1 MTENPIFI
9 KRKIDTKIQ
18 EYLKLPEILAI
29 VGPRQSGKTTYLE
42 HLIGE
47 KGGRFISFED
57 VNTLN
62 LFNNDIKK
70 FIDTYLLDTDL
81 LCIDEFQYAKA
92 GGKNLKYIFDTYKGK
107 KIIISGSS
115 AIDITI
121 HALKYLVGRVI
132 VINFWPFDKDEIKTV
147 FPHFTE
153 KELYGY
159 YATYGGYPRVAI
171 ASNNEERKV
180 LLKNIYNTYFLREVK
195 DILGL
200 VDEYKIQKL
209 LTYLAQ
215 SVGSNLSYTKLS
227 NVCELNQR
235 DVRKYLEFMNKTFVV
250 YLATPFFTNKL
261 REIVKQPKAYF
272 FDIGFLNHIL
282 SYEVELGKKLEQ
294 VVAMELIKA
303 DLDIK
308 YWRDKQNREMDF
320 VVYKDNK
327 IIAAIESKKGGKCT
341 ESFNAFRKIY
351 ANIMARIVT
360 EDNVFRTVDL
370 LKVNSATNSEYLET
384 SPPSDTTPP
393 SAPTGITVN

>member
-1 MTENPIFI
+1 MMKNPIFI
-9 KRKIDTKIQ
+9 RRKIDTKIQ

-42 HLIGE
+42 HLINE
-47 KGGRFISFED
+47 KRGKFISFED
-57 VNTLN
+57 IDVLN

-70 FIDTYLLDTDL
+70 FINTYLLDTDL

-92 GGKNLKYIFDTYKGK
+92 GGKNLKYISDTYKNK

-132 VINFWPFDKDEIKTV
+132 VVNFWPFNKDEIKTV

-153 KELYGY
+153 KELYDY
-159 YATYGGYPRVAI
+159 YSTYGGYPRVAI

-180 LLKNIYNTYFLREVK
+180 ILKNIYNTYFLREVK

-215 SVGSNLSYTKLS
+215 SVGSNISYSKLS
-227 NVCELNQR
+227 NACDLNER

-250 YLATPFFTNKL
+250 YLMTPFFTNKL
-261 REIVKQPKAYF
+261 KEIVKQPKVYF

-282 SYEVELGKKLEQ
+282 SYEVPSGKKLEQ
-294 VVAMELIKA
+294 VSLMELIKA
-303 DLDIK
+303 DFDMK

-327 IIAAIESKKGGKCT
+327 TIKAIESKMSGKYT
-341 ESFNAFRKIY
+341 DSFDAFIKAYPDIP
-351 ANIMARIVT
+351 ASVVT
-360 EDNVFRTVDL
+360 EDNIFETIDL
-370 LKVNSATNSEYLET
+370 MNV
-384 SPPSDTTPP
+384 
-393 SAPTGITVN
+393 V

>member
-1 MTENPIFI
+1 MTEKPIFI

-18 EYLKLPEILAI
+18 RYLKLPEILAI

-42 HLIGE
+42 HLISE
-47 KGGRFISFED
+47 KGGKFISFED
-57 VNTLN
+57 VDTLN

-70 FIDTYLLDTDL
+70 FIDTYLSDTDL

-115 AIDITI
+115 AIDLTI

-147 FPHFTE
+147 FPQFTE
-153 KELYGY
+153 KELYDY

-180 LLKNIYNTYFLREVK
+180 MLKNIYNTYFLREVK

-209 LTYLAQ
+209 LVYLAQ
-215 SVGSNLSYTKLS
+215 SVGSNISYTKLS
-227 NVCELNQR
+227 NACELNER

-250 YLATPFFTNKL
+250 YLVTPFFTNKL
-261 REIVKQPKAYF
+261 KEIVKQPKTYF

-282 SYEVELGKKLEQ
+282 SYEVPAGKKLEQ
-294 VVAMELIKA
+294 VVMMEFIKA
-303 DLDIK
+303 DFDVK
-308 YWRDKQNREMDF
+308 YWKDKQNREMDF

-327 IIAAIESKKGGKCT
+327 IITAIESKRGGKYT
-341 ESFNAFRKIY
+341 ESFNAFKKTYGGID
-351 ANIMARIVT
+351 ARIVT
-360 EDNVFRTVDL
+360 EDNVFETVD
-370 LKVNSATNSEYLET
+370 SFFESEERNQ
-384 SPPSDTTPP
+384 
-393 SAPTGITVN
+393 V